1 MTIAFARLGRWFL
14 AGAVLCLVALVALLV
29 VPTLLAGTARW
40 ATALALGIVG
50 AVLLVQGVVWTTL
63 QRRWFGSPAALRR
76 TARRGT
82 PALAR
87 IVGVTSTSSAIGHE
101 AIPVL
106 DLDVNGRVVRRRVRV
121 PSAHA
126 ADVRVGR
133 MLPVRV
139 DPEGSPVIVV
149 EWDAVR

>member
-14 AGAVLCLVALVALLV
+14 AGAALCLVALVVLVPVLEGGAL
-29 VPTLLAGTARW
+29 T
-40 ATALALGIVG
+40 ATAVALGGVA

-87 IVGVTSTSSAIGHE
+87 ITGVTSTTSAIGHE

-106 DLDVNGRVVRRRVRV
+106 DLDVNGRLIRRRVRV
-121 PSAHA
+121 PFDHA

-133 MLPVRV
+133 MLPIRV

>member
-1 MTIAFARLGRWFL
+1 MTIVFERLGRGFL
-14 AGAVLCLVALVALLV
+14 AGAALCAVALAVV
-29 VPTLLAGTARW
+29 VPLLEGTALM
-40 ATALALGIVG
+40 ATTLAVGVTG
-50 AVLLVQGVVWTTL
+50 AVLLVQGVIWTTL

-87 IVGVTSTSSAIGHE
+87 IAGVTSTTSSIGNE

-106 DLDVNGRVVRRRVRV
+106 DLDVNGRLIRRRVRV
-121 PSAHA
+121 PFNHA

-133 MLPVRV
+133 MLPIRL

-149 EWDAVR
+149 EWDAVA

>member
-1 MTIAFARLGRWFL
+1 MTTAFARLGRWFL
-14 AGAVLCLVALVALLV
+14 AGAALCLVGLVVVLLV
-29 VPTLLAGTARW
+29 LEGTART
-40 ATALALGIVG
+40 ATVLALGITG

-87 IVGVTSTSSAIGHE
+87 IAGVTATTGAIGKE

-106 DLDVNGRVVRRRVRV
+106 DLDVNGRVIRRRVRV
-121 PSAHA
+121 PFDHA

>member
-14 AGAVLCLVALVALLV
+14 AGAALCLVALAVAV
-29 VPTLLAGTARW
+29 VVLEGRALT
-40 ATALALGIVG
+40 ATALTAGVLGL
-50 AVLLVQGVVWTTL
+50 VLVVQGLVWTTL

-87 IVGVTSTSSAIGHE
+87 VAGITSTTSAIGGD
-101 AIPVL
+101 AVPVL
-106 DLDVNGRVVRRRVRV
+106 DLDVNGRVIRRRVRV
-121 PSAHA
+121 PAHHA

-133 MLPVRV
+133 VLPVRV
-139 DPEGSPVIVV
+139 DPDGSPVIVV
-149 EWDAVR
+149 EWDGVH

>member
-14 AGAVLCLVALVALLV
+14 AAAALCLAALVV
-29 VPTLLAGTARW
+29 VAVLLAGPTRF
-40 ATALALGIVG
+40 ATALALGITG
-50 AVLLVQGVVWTTL
+50 AVLLVQGLVWTAL

-87 IVGVTSTSSAIGHE
+87 IAGVTSTTSAIGND

-106 DLDVNGRVVRRRVRV
+106 DLDVNGRVMRRRVRV
-121 PSAHA
+121 PFHHA

-133 MLPVRV
+133 MLPIRV

>member
-14 AGAVLCLVALVALLV
+14 AAGVLCLVALALAAVALE
-29 VPTLLAGTARW
+29 GTARG
-40 ATALALGIVG
+40 ATALALGITG
-50 AVLLVQGVVWTTL
+50 GVLLVQGVVWTTL

-87 IVGVTSTSSAIGHE
+87 IVGVTGTSSAIGHE